1 MGWGGVV
8 LGEGEGE
15 GEGEGGTGKIEW
27 KRGGGCVR

>member
-1 MGWGGVV
+1 VV